1 MAYPDVGFPME
12 KLTQLSDPVFV
23 SELDTQ
29 TIKRLEVML
38 EQAHPKLV
46 GMDGEEIPLPDSVYQ
61 VLRQVTHLM
70 AAGRA
75 ISLVPYDHF
84 LSSQEAAE
92 LLNVSRPYVYTL
104 LDRNQIP
111 FIKVGTHRRIR
122 FEDLMAYKRRRD
134 VQRRESLSELAA
146 FSQELG
152 FYEAADSSAVESN
165 A

>member
-1 MAYPDVGFPME
+1 MD
-12 KLTQLSDPVFV
+12 KSTQLSDPVFV
-23 SELDTQ
+23 SDLDTQ
-29 TIKRLEVML
+29 IIKRLEVML

-46 GMDGEEIPLPDSVYQ
+46 GMDGEEMPLPDSVYQ
-61 VLRQVTHLM
+61 ILRQVTHLM

-75 ISLVPYDHF
+75 VSLVPLDHY

-92 LLNVSRPYVYTL
+92 LLNVSRPYLYTL
-104 LDRNQIP
+104 LDQSQIP

-122 FEDLMAYKRRRD
+122 FEDLMAYKQHRD
-134 VQRRESLSELAA
+134 SQRHQSLSELAA

-152 FYEAADSSAVESN
+152 FYETAESSAVKSN

>member
-1 MAYPDVGFPME
+1 MSKSIE
-12 KLTQLSDPVFV
+12 LSDPVFV

-29 TIKRLEVML
+29 SIKRLEMML

-46 GMDGEEIPLPDSVYQ
+46 GMDGEEMPLPDSVYQ

-75 ISLVPYDHF
+75 ISLVPYDHY

-92 LLNVSRPYVYTL
+92 LLNVSRPYLYTL
-104 LDRNQIP
+104 LDQTQIP

-122 FEDLMAYKRRRD
+122 FEDLMAYKQRRD
-134 VQRRESLSELAA
+134 GQQRQSLGELTAL
-146 FSQELG
+146 SQELG
-152 FYEAADSSAVESN
+152 FYEAADASSVESDV
-165 A
+165 

>member
-1 MAYPDVGFPME
+1 MNKSIE
-12 KLTQLSDPVFV
+12 LSDPVFV

-29 TIKRLEVML
+29 SIKRLEMML

-46 GMDGEEIPLPDSVYQ
+46 GMDGEEMPLPDSVYQ

-75 ISLVPYDHF
+75 ISLVPYDHY

-92 LLNVSRPYVYTL
+92 LLNVSRPYLYTL
-104 LDRNQIP
+104 LDQAQIP

-122 FEDLMAYKRRRD
+122 FEDLMAYKQRRD
-134 VQRRESLSELAA
+134 GQRRQSLGELAA
-146 FSQELG
+146 LSQELG
-152 FYEAADSSAVESN
+152 FYEAADASSVESN